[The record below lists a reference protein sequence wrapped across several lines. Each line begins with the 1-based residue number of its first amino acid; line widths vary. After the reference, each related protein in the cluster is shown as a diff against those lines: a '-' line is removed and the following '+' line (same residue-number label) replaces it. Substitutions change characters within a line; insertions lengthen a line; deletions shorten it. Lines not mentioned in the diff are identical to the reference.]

1 MRRHSLG
8 VFERAAGFEI
18 GGQACGPEC
27 VTAEL
32 DFATDL
38 GRPAPDHAVGVDPVH
53 RVDGQRVGFAGRRAE
68 EGPLGVA
75 GDAGSGDV
83 FVEEHFQLV
92 MHRHL
97 VLFAALFVQPHPGS
111 FALGVIIFDP
121 HSDDGADAG
130 EGISHHTD
138 HARSRS
144 PTTVDVSRP
153 ASLGHLSHPRRDLLA
168 PAGHTEQRDC
178 P

>member
-83 FVEEHFQLV
+83 FVEEHLQLV
-92 MHRHL
+92 DAQASRA
-97 VLFAALFVQPHPGS
+97 VCRPFRAAAPRFVCPGGNN
-111 FALGVIIFDP
+111 F
-121 HSDDGADAG
+121 
-130 EGISHHTD
+130 
-138 HARSRS
+138 
-144 PTTVDVSRP
+144 RP
-153 ASLGHLSHPRRDLLA
+153 A
-168 PAGHTEQRDC
+168 
-178 P
+178 